1 MKNTVIYTLLLCVIF
16 IGCNSDD
23 NNDEGGTDCSTV
35 LCANT
40 VVALQFID
48 TDTEEDLF
56 LDGGFSLDDLQIVN
70 QDNGES
76 IAFTNNSQ
84 NTSVDN
90 IFVFIP
96 DPANEVAQNINY
108 RVILQGTFDF
118 TIRYEITV
126 VEDPCCTDLRFSEFQ
141 FDGAT
146 IERSESV
153 GQSSNGFIVRI

>member
-1 MKNTVIYTLLLCVIF
+1 MKNAVIYTLLLCVIF

-23 NNDEGGTDCSTV
+23 NDGGGTDCSTV

-48 TDTEEDLF
+48 ADTEEDLF

-96 DPANEVAQNINY
+96 DPVNEVAQNINY

-141 FDGAT
+141 FDGAN